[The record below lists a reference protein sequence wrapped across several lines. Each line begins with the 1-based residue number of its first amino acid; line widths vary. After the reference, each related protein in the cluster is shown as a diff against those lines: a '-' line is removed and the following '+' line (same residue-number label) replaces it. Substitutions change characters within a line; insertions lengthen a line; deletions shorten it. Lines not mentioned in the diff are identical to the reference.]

1 MPDRKSI
8 RGLDPNLYQQAKE
21 SALHTGKTLGEWLNQ
36 SIESKLK
43 KEAKGK

>member
-8 RGLDPNLYQQAKE
+8 RGLDSNLYQLAKE

-36 SIESKLK
+36 SIETKLK
-43 KEAKGK
+43 KEAKK